1 MKKNILLAVTGSIAC
16 SKAEL
21 FIKQYGGQY
30 NFKVIS
36 TYNAL
41 QFLSDEFKNNN
52 QILSDWDDLK
62 GSLHIEL
69 ARWADIFDLPSYC

>member
-21 FIKQYGGQY
+21 FIKQYKSLY
-30 NFKVIS
+30 NFKFIS

-41 QFLSDEFKNNN
+41 QFLSEEFKDTN
-52 QILSDWDDLK
+52 QVLSDWDDLK
-62 GSLHIEL
+62 GTPHIEL
-69 ARWADIFDLPSYC
+69 SLIHI

>member
-16 SKAEL
+16 SKAES
-21 FIKQYGGQY
+21 FIKQYGSLY

-41 QFLSDEFKNNN
+41 QFLSDEFKKNN
-52 QILSDWDDLK
+52 QVLSDWGDLK
-62 GSLHIEL
+62 GTPHI
-69 ARWADIFDLPSYC
+69 D